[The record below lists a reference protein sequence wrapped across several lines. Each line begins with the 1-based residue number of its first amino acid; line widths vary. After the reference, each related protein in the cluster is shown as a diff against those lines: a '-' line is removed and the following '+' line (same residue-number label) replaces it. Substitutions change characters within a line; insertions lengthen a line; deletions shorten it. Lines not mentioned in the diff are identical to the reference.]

1 MTTTIDAAG
10 RVVIPKAI
18 RDSLGLK
25 AGAKVEIAE
34 RDGSIRIDTLPSDE
48 VRIVRKGRL
57 LVMQAPP
64 GTPKMTMDDLN
75 KLIEEIRN
83 GPMDEFMGIK

>member
-34 RDGSIRIDTLPSDE
+34 RDGTVQIDPVFDWKPKT
-48 VRIVRKGRL
+48 VRKGRL
-57 LVMQAPP
+57 LVSTAPP
-64 GTPKMTMDDLN
+64 GTPKMTMDELN
-75 KLIEEIRN
+75 QLIDDIRFEKWTEYLK
-83 GPMDEFMGIK
+83 PR